1 MTALH
6 LQTPDARTRDLL
18 LRLALAL
25 DCTELTDGPLSV
37 ACPCSETNTERNRR
51 MTPEDLANEVMPPLV
66 AELGADLY
74 YHPREPLFSIDVVAP
89 SGKPCLVLVLFRIRL
104 QVGWLVVA

>member
-37 ACPCSETNTERNRR
+37 ACPYCRRAAGWACLDKLGRERKPHGARR
-51 MTPEDLANEVMPPLV
+51 VK
-66 AELGADLY
+66 
-74 YHPREPLFSIDVVAP
+74 S
-89 SGKPCLVLVLFRIRL
+89 
-104 QVGWLVVA
+104 